1 MFGAF
6 NRFIGLEA
14 EPAQQP
20 RSSTADNS
28 FGFQVLR
35 NKDPE
40 VPLEPWFDFII
51 GINGRLIEDPDPH
64 LFATE
69 VRNCAGSSVTLEV
82 WSAKGQKSH
91 SVSLPVPATPT
102 GTPGPTPTLGL
113 AVQLAPLSSTQNIWH
128 VLSIPSPLSPAYRAG
143 LLPHSDYII
152 GTPSGTLRGESAL
165 GELVEDH
172 LDRTLVLWVYNSE
185 FDVVREVELIPTRGW
200 GGEGALGAELGFG
213 ALHRLP
219 VGLGE
224 EVEGPGEVVFENAPL
239 GSRGDGSGA
248 QFGGYGQHQQQEQ
261 QPQGYGYG
269 YGYGYGDQAQG
280 QGQGQG
286 QQQQQEQHQF
296 LVPAN
301 LSSPP
306 PPPMVGTPTNR
317 VASPA
322 TTTST
327 GAVAGHGRSHRKAR
341 AAPSPSAFDEY
352 FAEGLEK
359 SKELDYAP
367 SSRKGTPLP
376 PPPKKGGGG
385 AVQSPPPP
393 PVTSGSPSPA
403 AE

>member
-6 NRFIGLEA
+6 NRFIGLDA

-51 GINGRLIEDPDPH
+51 GINGRLIEDPDPN

-69 VRNCAGSSVTLEV
+69 VRNCAGSSVTFEV

-91 SVSLPVPATPT
+91 TVSLPVPATAT
-102 GTPGPTPTLGL
+102 ASPTLGL

-224 EVEGPGEVVFENAPL
+224 EVEGPGEVVFETAPS
-239 GSRGDGSGA
+239 GSASTSRVGDGPSGVV
-248 QFGGYGQHQQQEQ
+248 QFGGYAQQHHQPGQEQ
-261 QPQGYGYG
+261 QHTQGYG
-269 YGYGYGDQAQG
+269 YGYGYGDQG

-286 QQQQQEQHQF
+286 QEQHQF

-306 PPPMVGTPTNR
+306 PPPMAGTPTHR

-322 TTTST
+322 TTTTTT
-327 GAVAGHGRSHRKAR
+327 GAVASHGRSHRKAR
-341 AAPSPSAFDEY
+341 AAPSASAFDEY
-352 FAEGLEK
+352 FAEGLQK

-376 PPPKKGGGG
+376 PPPKKGGG